1 MKGVHIL
8 HKDHPELRLSVA
20 IQALNQRYH
29 ETPELRRILASD
41 WSSFSDLS
49 YANDNVKHF
58 AIKLMKT
65 RLLKVQVDA
74 VLSTLPEKER
84 RFIILRYRDK
94 KSVEACAIRLE
105 RSVSQLNKWHHR
117 ILTKVA
123 QFILFE
129 LKEDDVFQRI
139 KIINMLE
146 ILASV
151 IAFYEM
157 IDPTYR
163 VVDEAA
169 QNALRYRYDKY
180 RRLLTALDD
189 CSRKRQMELRANVV
203 ATKVENPGIS
213 QQDIADRCYLNAGTV
228 SRCLRNFTLDMYP
241 YLE

>member
-1 MKGVHIL
+1 M

-49 YANDNVKHF
+49 YANDNVKRF

>member
-1 MKGVHIL
+1 M

-29 ETPELRRILASD
+29 ETPELRHILQSD
-41 WSSFSDLS
+41 WSSFNDLS
-49 YANDNVKHF
+49 YANDNVKCF

-117 ILTKVA
+117 ILTKIA
-123 QFILFE
+123 EFILFE
-129 LKEDDVFQRI
+129 LKKDDVFQRL

-151 IAFYEM
+151 IAFYET

-163 VVDEAA
+163 VVDKAA

-180 RRLLTALDD
+180 RQLLTAINE
-189 CSRKRQMELRANVV
+189 CCRQREMEIKAKVV

-213 QQDIADRCYLNAGTV
+213 QQEIAERCYLNAGTV
-228 SRCLRNFTLDMYP
+228 SRCLRNFTQDMYP

>member
-1 MKGVHIL
+1 
-8 HKDHPELRLSVA
+8 
-20 IQALNQRYH
+20 
-29 ETPELRRILASD
+29 
-41 WSSFSDLS
+41 
-49 YANDNVKHF
+49 
-58 AIKLMKT
+58 
-65 RLLKVQVDA
+65 
-74 VLSTLPEKER
+74 
-84 RFIILRYRDK
+84 
-94 KSVEACAIRLE
+94 
-105 RSVSQLNKWHHR
+105 
-117 ILTKVA
+117 
-123 QFILFE
+123 
-129 LKEDDVFQRI
+129 
-139 KIINMLE
+139 MLE